1 MMLNIISLYI
11 IHNYTI
17 TLLYYH
23 INILPTLLHG
33 MYTLLYVPNTC
44 TYIYMLAYMYIH
56 TIHTLPHTHI
66 CYMQAVLESQLAD
79 DPLDNDE
86 QLQDHMDSLPYLCR
100 FQVKKIEG
108 IGQVSGEKNRG
119 DWEGVRYRKTEG
131 TKECLR

>member
-1 MMLNIISLYI
+1 MECTHHYTFH
-11 IHNYTI
+11 IHV
-17 TLLYYH
+17 H
-23 INILPTLLHG
+23 I
-33 MYTLLYVPNTC
+33 YV
-44 TYIYMLAYMYIH
+44 LAYMYIH
-56 TIHTLPHTHI
+56 TIHTLLHTLLHTPI

-86 QLQDHMDSLPYLCR
+86 QLQDQMDSLPYLCR
-100 FQVKKIEG
+100 FQVKKTEG